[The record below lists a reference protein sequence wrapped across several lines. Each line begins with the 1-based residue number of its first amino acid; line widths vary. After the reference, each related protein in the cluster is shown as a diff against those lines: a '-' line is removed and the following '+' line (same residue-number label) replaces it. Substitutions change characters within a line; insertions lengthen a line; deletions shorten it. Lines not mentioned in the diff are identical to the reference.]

1 MSLDL
6 RPLTLG
12 ELLDRSFS
20 LYRRHFWVFVG
31 VMALPS
37 LVALALGLLMVV
49 MFPPSS
55 AAAPPQTPDPAQLI
69 GTVAWIL
76 GGFAG
81 IMVIYWVTY
90 AVAQG
95 ATTAVVSQIYAGRP
109 VSIGGGYAPM
119 RGKIGRLAW
128 LLLLISLRLAGLM
141 VVGVLLIMVIGVLA
155 GVLVGVFGAVGGPT
169 VAIVSGLAAVVGILV
184 IFVVVGWVAL
194 RYTVAVPAAV
204 LEDQTAGNAI
214 RRSVQ
219 LTKGS
224 LGRVFVLLLF
234 TMIITY
240 AVMFLFQGPFLVASE
255 MAGPES
261 PAALWLA
268 LLGTVAGSVGSAFTA
283 PLMVVAFAVLYYD
296 LRIRK
301 EGLDLQLMMASLDAG
316 READVTS
323 QPSAVL
329 PR

>member
-37 LVALALGLLMVV
+37 VLALALGLLMVV
-49 MFPPSS
+49 IVPPSS
-55 AAAPPQTPDPAQLI
+55 AADPPSTTDPAQLI
-69 GTVAWIL
+69 GTIAWIV
-76 GGFAG
+76 GGFVG
-81 IMVIYWVTY
+81 IMVIYWITY
-90 AVAQG
+90 AVALG
-95 ATTAVVSQIYAGRP
+95 ATTVVVSQLYAGRP
-109 VSIGGGYAPM
+109 VSIGSGYAPL

-128 LLLLISLRLAGLM
+128 LLLSMSLRLMGVM
-141 VVGVLLIMVIGVLA
+141 VVGFLLIALTGAMVGVLIGVLGGLA
-155 GVLVGVFGAVGGPT
+155 GPAV
-169 VAIVSGLAAVVGILV
+169 AAVSGLAAVFGVVATFG
-184 IFVVVGWVAL
+184 VVGWMAL
-194 RYTVAVPAAV
+194 RYAVAVPAAL

-224 LGRVFVLLLF
+224 LGRVFVLL
-234 TMIITY
+234 
-240 AVMFLFQGPFLVASE
+240 VHDDHHVCRDVPVPGPFLVASE

-261 PAALWLA
+261 SAALWLA
-268 LLGTVAGSVGSAFTA
+268 LLGTVAGSAGSAFTA
-283 PLMVVAFAVLYYD
+283 PLMIVAFAVLYYD

-316 READVTS
+316 GETDVRS

-329 PR
+329 PQ